1 MSDRPNVPVP
11 DELAAVRDEIRKLQE
26 REATLRQILFSDPSA
41 RTGAAWL
48 AEIREVTSS
57 RTDIKELRAMYPDIV
72 AEQTHPV
79 TVKQIVL
86 SGIDAD
92 TGEIVPARR
101 FRKEQEAA
109 A

>member
-11 DELAAVRDEIRKLQE
+11 DELAAIRAELKRLE
-26 REATLRQILFSDPSA
+26 AREHELKALILANPDI
-41 RTGAAWL
+41 RTGASWL
-48 AEIREVTSS
+48 AEVKEVTSN
-57 RTDIKELRAMYPDIV
+57 RVDVKELRACYPDLV
-72 AEQTHPV
+72 AEQTHPM

-109 A
+109 